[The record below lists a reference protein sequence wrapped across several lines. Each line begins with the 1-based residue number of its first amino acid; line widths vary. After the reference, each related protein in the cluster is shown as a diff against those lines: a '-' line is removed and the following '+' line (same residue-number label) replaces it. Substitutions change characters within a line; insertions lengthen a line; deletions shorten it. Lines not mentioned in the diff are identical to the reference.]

1 MMEIER
7 WCILFEAESDK
18 GIGGENALKCGRME
32 VSVLQSKVSVLEKGL
47 LWCVICLEVEL

>member
-1 MMEIER
+1 MEIER